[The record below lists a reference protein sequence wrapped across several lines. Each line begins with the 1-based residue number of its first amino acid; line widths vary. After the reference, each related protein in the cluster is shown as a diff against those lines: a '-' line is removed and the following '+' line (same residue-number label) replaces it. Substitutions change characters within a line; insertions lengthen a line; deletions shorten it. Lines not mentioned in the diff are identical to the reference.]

1 MPAFQYKAIDNRT
14 GQMTKNTVNGIT
26 KEELYKM
33 LKKNG
38 LTPID
43 IQQALEVTASG
54 RAPVKKHRSS
64 EEILKDLSPEQ
75 VKLIY
80 KSNSNQKVK
89 RDMTSK
95 SKKIASNRGKKIKT
109 RDILIFTQNFLLL
122 KKADFNNIHAL
133 ETVIS
138 TTENPNFKSILED
151 ILAGVESGEN
161 MYTTMEYYSSIFPVI
176 YVNMIKV
183 GELSGALVKSLE
195 QAMDYLENSDALA
208 KKVKKIVM
216 PNVIQFV
223 GMLGLL
229 LVGTIFVIPSIQEV
243 FDSMGSKDQLP
254 WITQWFAKFLDSAKY
269 WWYYPVILIATV
281 VIGIIAYIR
290 TPKGRYQWH
299 LFKYKAPIFGPLIY
313 AVDFSR
319 VMKSV
324 SLNIKNGMRVQQ
336 ALEVSKNVAKN
347 NVMLSILENSINN
360 CLIGKSWVEPFEES
374 GFGNSMTTEML
385 KVGMQT
391 DLPMMMD
398 KMLEF
403 VESDIDV
410 ILQRIMKVLPEIS
423 YILVGAVLIFF
434 VVVVLVP
441 CIQLYMGSF
450 MFSSEYV

>member
-80 KSNSNQKVK
+80 KSNSNQKAK

-95 SKKIASNRGKKIKT
+95 SKRIASNRGKKIKT

-195 QAMDYLENSDALA
+195 QAMDYLENSDALT

-216 PNVIQFV
+216 PNVLQFV

-229 LVGTIFVIPSIQEV
+229 LIGTIFVIPSIQEV

-254 WITQWFAKFLDSAKY
+254 WITQWFANFLDSAKY
-269 WWYYPVILIATV
+269 WWYYPVILIAAL
-281 VIGIIAYIR
+281 VIGVLAYVR

-347 NVMLSILENSINN
+347 NVMLSILENAINN

-410 ILQRIMKVLPEIS
+410 ILQRIMKVLPEVS

-450 MFSSEYV
+450 MFSSEYM